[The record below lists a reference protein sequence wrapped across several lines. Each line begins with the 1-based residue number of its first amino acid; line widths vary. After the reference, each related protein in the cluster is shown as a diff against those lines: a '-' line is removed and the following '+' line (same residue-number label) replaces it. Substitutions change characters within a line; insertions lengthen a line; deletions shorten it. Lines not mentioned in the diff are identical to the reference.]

1 MLSYPSDYL
10 RAGRRSAFILR
21 NYRWLKTGQRWE
33 NRLSAE
39 SSYLHRLIRLTQ
51 KKQKA
56 RGGPEKGAC
65 GGPPPRSTRRKIEA
79 RTEGAQAAPVV
90 YDGPESSDLSP
101 RRAEPG
107 HYGGE
112 AGANSRWDRDG
123 AVART

>member
-1 MLSYPSDYL
+1 MAE
-10 RAGRRSAFILR
+10 AGQ
-21 NYRWLKTGQRWE
+21 GWE
-33 NRLSAE
+33 HRLSADT
-39 SSYLHRLIRLTQ
+39 SYLHRFARLTQ
-51 KKQKA
+51 KTK
-56 RGGPEKGAC
+56 GPVWAGKRRSRRPA
-65 GGPPPRSTRRKIEA
+65 PRSARRKLEA

-90 YDGPESSDLSP
+90 YDGPESSDHIP